1 MINSLFNTTLK
12 KIIFSLSVSIII
24 NSVYT
29 FKFYNYP
36 FHTELYV
43 VFVINFFVG
52 LSLFFLS
59 IYIFLY
65 IFINK
70 SGLIF
75 SLIKLFFYFLVFVYF
90 IKSVILLMGFD
101 SLLSFLLIF
110 DIDIF
115 TRFQR
120 ICLILS
126 LIILFILVM
135 KCTNLYKFNFVRFIN
150 TYAFILLNIIIYNF
164 IISDQFFPRSHIF
177 KKNIDFIKVDK
188 LPDRRVIFLIFDELD
203 YELLIDNEKDLKNF
217 SKLKEI
223 SANFEN
229 TNAPGRDTANS
240 ISALLISCLP

>member
-1 MINSLFNTTLK
+1 MINSLMVSNIK
-12 KIIFSLSVSIII
+12 KIIFSLSISIII

-43 VFVINFFVG
+43 VFIINFLVG
-52 LSLFFLS
+52 SAVFFIS

-75 SLIKLFFYFLVFVYF
+75 SLIKLFFYYLVFVYF
-90 IKSVILLMGFD
+90 IKSVILLMGFE

-120 ICLILS
+120 MCLILS
-126 LIILFILVM
+126 LIILFIFVM
-135 KCTNLYKFNFVRFIN
+135 KFINLYKFNFVRFIN

-164 IISDQFFPRSHIF
+164 II
-177 KKNIDFIKVDK
+177 ID
-188 LPDRRVIFLIFDELD
+188 L
-203 YELLIDNEKDLKNF
+203 
-217 SKLKEI
+217 
-223 SANFEN
+223 
-229 TNAPGRDTANS
+229 
-240 ISALLISCLP
+240 